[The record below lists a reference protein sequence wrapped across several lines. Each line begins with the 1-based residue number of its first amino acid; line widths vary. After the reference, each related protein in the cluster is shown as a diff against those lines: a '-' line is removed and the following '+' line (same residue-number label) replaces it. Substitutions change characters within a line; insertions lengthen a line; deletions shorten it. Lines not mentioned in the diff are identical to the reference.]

1 MFGERLLVQL
11 NLNGVLLDMTKM
23 AVERMVWYV
32 LRKPHHAI
40 QVFTNGDES
49 WIEFLPDIY
58 ISYTGRISDIS
69 RSRHLTSEIAFDIKM
84 IWPS

>member
-58 ISYTGRISDIS
+58 IYIVYRPHK
-69 RSRHLTSEIAFDIKM
+69 RHLKIKTSNQRNRV
-84 IWPS
+84 